1 MKHFTS
7 LVTVLALMSIVAGC
21 AIEPVPPCPEIRI
34 DSNTAAFT
42 VFRENGGQDITD
54 IAYEAEIVS
63 FEGSCAFDDDGVEV
77 RMDMDIVISG
87 GPAVQPG
94 NVDLYYFVA
103 IPKFHPNPEGKR
115 IFSRAYKFPRSSTRR
130 ERLTESNI
138 RIFLPLE
145 DRITAAAYDIYLG
158 FQLTDEQLAYNR
170 SRKR

>member
-1 MKHFTS
+1 
-7 LVTVLALMSIVAGC
+7 
-21 AIEPVPPCPEIRI
+21 
-34 DSNTAAFT
+34 
-42 VFRENGGQDITD
+42 
-54 IAYEAEIVS
+54 
-63 FEGSCAFDDDGVEV
+63 
-77 RMDMDIVISG
+77 MDMDIVISG